1 MARKK
6 HQNLKVVSPELRK
19 GEHLDARKTFIIACE
34 GECTE
39 PNYINGLVK
48 YQKELHVIAEGTT
61 VIIAKHQHSDPT

>member
-6 HQNLKVVSPELRK
+6 HDNFKNFSPEVRK
-19 GEHLDARKTFIIACE
+19 GEHINVRKSFIIACE

-48 YQKELHVIAEGTT
+48 YQKQQRLIAVGTK
-61 VIIAKHQHSDPT
+61 VIIAKH